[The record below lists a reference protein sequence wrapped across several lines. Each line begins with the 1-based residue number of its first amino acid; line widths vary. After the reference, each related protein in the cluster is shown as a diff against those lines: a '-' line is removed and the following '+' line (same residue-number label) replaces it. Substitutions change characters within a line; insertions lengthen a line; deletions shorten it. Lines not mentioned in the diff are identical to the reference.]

1 VQSGQA
7 NLKRYERLQRQ
18 QLEQQNTTNSDGT
31 SSCENE
37 DATVEKSVLEDAGS
51 SGTRCTP
58 NNRVIHMEKSCTIFG
73 QLAL

>member
-1 VQSGQA
+1 MQSGQA

-51 SGTRCTP
+51 SGTQCTP
-58 NNRVIHMEKSCTIFG
+58 NNGVVNPEESW
-73 QLAL
+73 L